1 VLGLEVNDDYL
12 ATEATD
18 LAGVAHHR
26 AVVADD
32 NRADPG
38 EVLDRLLLLVAQAL
52 ERPFAAGRRAVAE
65 HGRCAGPGGRRRS
78 PPGGTQPALVR

>member
-52 ERPFAAGRRAVAE
+52 ERPFAAGRGRRPRSLCRARWTAAVASWW
-65 HGRCAGPGGRRRS
+65 HPTCTG
-78 PPGGTQPALVR
+78 